1 MKEKEELELIERI
14 GIDKSRLNNIFIKN
28 IDEEKIN
35 QHRSEN
41 REIVVEYGDTPVVLQ
56 SGKCLRRLK
65 LKDERIGMLNFQ
77 YKKRADGKSHAT
89 CSLQLLATDNG
100 NNLQNL
106 TVQEYKKRVSEA
118 FWLITQEYGI
128 VLDYSQAKIKSLEV
142 NATFRLQDDFPKY
155 EKAILMM
162 IRNVPQVYRDKRS
175 NSLKYHIWREATR
188 NYDRLETVLAKNQS
202 VELKIY
208 NKLKQL
214 KDTGAI
220 DNIAE
225 NNIMRVEYTFK
236 NASTLKSRFGANN
249 VNALSDEAL
258 ISMYKWYFNRD
269 IIQPWEKWQ
278 KNNKH
283 ALCHIASKYMQS
295 GMDWK
300 QAFFREC
307 REFESTHG
315 LPVLFDVC
323 DMQPVFKLLDKS
335 RNSNRKFQR
344 FKKSA
349 KYEKDLFGNTKRMQE
364 VINKIMDM

>member
-1 MKEKEELELIERI
+1 MNEKNELIERI
-14 GIDKSRLNNIFIKN
+14 GIDKSRLNNIFIRD

-35 QHRSEN
+35 QHRDEN

-77 YKKRADGKSHAT
+77 YKKRVDGKSHAT
-89 CSLQLLATDNG
+89 CILQLLATDNS

-106 TVQEYKKRVSEA
+106 TVQNYKKRVLEA
-118 FWLITQEYGI
+118 FELITREYGI
-128 VLDYSQAKIKSLEV
+128 MLDYSQVKIKSLEV
-142 NATFRLQDDFPKY
+142 NATFKLQEDFSKY
-155 EKAILMM
+155 EKVILMM
-162 IRNVPQVYRDKRS
+162 IRNVPQVYRDKKS
-175 NSLKYHIWREATR
+175 NSLKYHVWREATK

-220 DNIAE
+220 SNIAE

-236 NASTLKSRFGANN
+236 NASTLKSRFGAND
-249 VNALSDEAL
+249 VNALTDEAL
-258 ISMYKWYFNRD
+258 ISMFKWYFNRD
-269 IIQPWEKWQ
+269 IVQPWEKWQ

-300 QAFFREC
+300 QAFFRKC
-307 REFESTHG
+307 RQYESTHG
-315 LPVLFDVC
+315 LPILFDVN

-335 RNSNRKFQR
+335 KNSNRKFQR

-349 KYEKDLFGNTKRMQE
+349 KYEKDLTGNTKRMQE
-364 VINKIMDM
+364 VINKVLSM